1 MRTLNIF
8 LDLDISK
15 CGYAI
20 FVNSEY
26 KDSGVIKST
35 HFQRL
40 MEKPTG
46 QLKSTEPQVK
56 VKLNKDN
63 FKIGE
68 WRKDPP
74 TGKWRYWS
82 IKWIN
87 FKFNNDIDRAERM
100 TSILIDMIISK
111 EYGEV
116 NKFNIYIEDSNSSH
130 RKLEYIG
137 MVKAYLWEGVEYRF
151 RYEDSQELVRFALDE
166 IFNINVSS
174 IKNKLKNAY
183 LTLVRKRNVD
193 INVSD
198 IILRDNKYLSK
209 ELVKLTFNKS
219 DIVDDEADAINMMF
233 YLDKVWYLK
242 NLKE

>member
-1 MRTLNIF
+1 MKTLNIM

-26 KDSGVIKST
+26 KDSGVLKST
-35 HFQRL
+35 HFQKL

-46 QLKSTEPQVK
+46 QLKTIEPQVK
-56 VKLNKDN
+56 VKLNKNN
-63 FKIGE
+63 FKVGE

-82 IKWIN
+82 IKFMN
-87 FKFNNDIDRAERM
+87 FKFDNDIDRAEYM
-100 TSILIDMIISK
+100 TSQLIDIIIAK
-111 EYGEV
+111 DYGEINKV
-116 NKFNIYIEDSNSSH
+116 NLYIEDSNSSH

-137 MVKAYLWEGVEYRF
+137 MVKAYLWEGVEYRLKNENIKEIA
-151 RYEDSQELVRFALDE
+151 RITLDD

-183 LTLVRKRNVD
+183 LTLVRKRNID
-193 INVSD
+193 INVSE
-198 IILRDNKYLSK
+198 IIMRDNKYLSK
-209 ELVKLTFNKS
+209 EIIKLTFNKS
-219 DIVDDEADAINMMF
+219 DIADDEADAINLMF